1 MMSESEEEDRVEFD
15 VALNNA
21 RQSNDRRVKA
31 QLETLKKWTRT
42 YRNAK
47 KTRDTFTKYISPL
60 DSAVEFH
67 VHVHFHVHVMLM
79 SCTCATWRPVR
90 FMLHR
95 CARSAP
101 ARHVDAWL
109 LVDSAQLS
117 SLSSCTRSS
126 SSSYS
131 RDIAAATSAND
142 CTLTIS
148 NVTSANIARGLRA
161 NL

>member
-67 VHVHFHVHVMLM
+67 VHVHFHVHVAQYAI
-79 SCTCATWRPVR
+79 SVWDK
-90 FMLHR
+90 HR
-95 CARSAP
+95 EKHKEIFANIEDTETQLVIASRAITRIKRRLA
-101 ARHVDAWL
+101 ARHGWVADE
-109 LVDSAQLS
+109 
-117 SLSSCTRSS
+117 
-126 SSSYS
+126 
-131 RDIAAATSAND
+131 
-142 CTLTIS
+142 
-148 NVTSANIARGLRA
+148 
-161 NL
+161 